1 MRAIKFYLGCL
12 LVGLLLFAN
21 VYATTTYTVKR
32 GDTLWGI
39 AKHHRPSRSVSIDNM
54 IKAIRML
61 NPTIFSAGSNALS
74 IGVQLTLPSTNKE
87 VAKALGKPV
96 VASAPSKSYSEK
108 STSQQPAKK
117 PKSTGNGL
125 PFQEHPQQTQVQILQ
140 NNVMELRQ
148 VATMAQKS
156 VTELQRKNSNLTQ
169 QLQQKQQAVT
179 ALQSKLS
186 TAQGQGRFPWAW
198 LWFVLFII
206 VLAVFWYQQRKSQQG
221 TGRGEAA
228 SRFGLKS
235 DRKKMNMSD
244 YASLNEQVNRYEV
257 EAGEVVKPRVDLGES
272 NQLLMQVES
281 DISQGNYA
289 FAEKKLKHAIWEDK
303 KNIVLRMKLLEVYSL
318 MGNKREFNKV
328 SEYMLKHLVSEDS
341 DEWAQVRKLY
351 LNTWV
356 YD

>member
-1 MRAIKFYLGCL
+1 MAVVKFCLGL
-12 LVGLLLFAN
+12 FASVLLFAS
-21 VYATTTYTVKR
+21 VFATTTYTVKR

-39 AKHHRPSRSVSIDNM
+39 AKHHRPSRSVSIDSM
-54 IKAIRML
+54 IKAIRQL
-61 NPTIFSAGSNALS
+61 NPTVFSGSGSALS
-74 IGVQLTLPSTNKE
+74 IGSQLTLPTTNQE
-87 VAKALGKPV
+87 VSKALGKPV
-96 VASAPSKSYSEK
+96 VK
-108 STSQQPAKK
+108 STA
-117 PKSTGNGL
+117 PKTTLHQTTQDKTPTKNGL
-125 PFQEHPQQTQVQILQ
+125 PFQEHPQQTQLQILQ

-156 VTELQRKNSNLTQ
+156 VTELQRKNADLTQ
-169 QLQQKQQAVT
+169 QLQQKQQAAT
-179 ALQSKLS
+179 ALQSKLAA
-186 TAQGQGRFPWAW
+186 AQGQGRFPWAW

-206 VLAVFWYQQRKSQQG
+206 VLAVLWYQQKKGQLG

-235 DRKKMNMSD
+235 GRKKMNRSD

-257 EAGEVVKPRVDLGES
+257 EEGEVVKPGVNLGES
-272 NQLLMQVES
+272 NELLEQVES

-303 KNIVLRMKLLEVYSL
+303 KNIALRMKLLEVYSL

-328 SEYMLKHLVSEDS
+328 SEYMLKHLVSEES